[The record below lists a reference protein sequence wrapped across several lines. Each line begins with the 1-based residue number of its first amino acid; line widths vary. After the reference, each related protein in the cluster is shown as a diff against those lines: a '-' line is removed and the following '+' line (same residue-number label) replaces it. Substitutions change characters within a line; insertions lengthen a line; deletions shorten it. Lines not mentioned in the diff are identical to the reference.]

1 MANSPRRLPRDV
13 RHPPFL
19 PPIFC
24 QRRGS
29 SPPGAPDQGC
39 KSRNVAIASLY
50 RKQINRSRNR
60 AASYHRRCHFRCG
73 NLTSTVSSST
83 FHQNFSSLSASS
95 RAQPFFRRSEASRAH
110 HRSSEESNVHQPH
123 YFFPVKSQTPLWTC
137 APHPV
142 FTKRATC

>member
-50 RKQINRSRNR
+50 RKQIEKPGSVLSQTLPFPLWQFDFDGLIIHVPPKLLIPIGVIPSAAVFQAERGISR
-60 AASYHRRCHFRCG
+60 
-73 NLTSTVSSST
+73 
-83 FHQNFSSLSASS
+83 ASS
-95 RAQPFFRRSEASRAH
+95 EF
-110 HRSSEESNVHQPH
+110 
-123 YFFPVKSQTPLWTC
+123 
-137 APHPV
+137 
-142 FTKRATC
+142 